1 MTERVELHEP
11 FRDARQQHAA
21 DMMGM
26 YIFLASEAMLFGGL
40 FLVIYVA
47 RIVHPREVVEAS
59 RQMHVFIGAANTAVL
74 LTSSLLVALAVH
86 AARAAMRSRAVV
98 LLAGAAVL
106 GLVFLGLKAF
116 EYFQEY
122 RDGVFP
128 VLSDFG
134 HFPNPTERLF
144 MDIYLV
150 ATGLHA
156 VHVAIG
162 MALLSG
168 LAMRLGR
175 RSIELPRRAV
185 VVEVCGLYW
194 HLVDVIWVFLY
205 PALYLAR

>member
-1 MTERVELHEP
+1 MTEQVELREP
-11 FRDARQQHAA
+11 FRDSRQQHAA

-26 YIFLASEAMLFGGL
+26 YIFLASEIMLFGGL
-40 FLVIYVA
+40 FLVTYVA
-47 RIVHPREVVEAS
+47 RILHPQEVVETAK
-59 RQMHVFIGAANTAVL
+59 RMHVFIGAINTAVL

-86 AARAAMRSRAVV
+86 AARAAMRSRAVI

-106 GLVFLGLKAF
+106 GLVFLGFKAF

-122 RDGVFP
+122 RDGVLP
-128 VLSDFG
+128 ALSD
-134 HFPNPTERLF
+134 PERFSSPLEQLF

-156 VHVAIG
+156 IHLTIG
-162 MALLSG
+162 IVLLAG
-168 LAMRLGR
+168 LAARLGR
-175 RSIELPRRAV
+175 RSLEMPQRAV